1 MEPLTWTTDTTGR
14 SLTTVDGVCLWRWQD
29 TSGRWGVTVNRDG
42 PGPHVGYTGQG
53 SPVAWDRLA
62 RWVARCVREAP

>member
-14 SLTTVDGVCLWRWQD
+14 DLTTVDGVTVWRWRD

-53 SPVAWDRLA
+53 SPVDWDRLA
-62 RWVARCVREAP
+62 RWVARCVRDAP

>member
-14 SLTTVDGVCLWRWQD
+14 DLTTVDGVTVWRWRD